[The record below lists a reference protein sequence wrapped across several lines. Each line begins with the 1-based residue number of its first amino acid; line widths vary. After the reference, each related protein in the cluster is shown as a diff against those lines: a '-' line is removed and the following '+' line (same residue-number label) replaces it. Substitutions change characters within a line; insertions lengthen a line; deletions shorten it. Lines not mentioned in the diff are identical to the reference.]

1 MSALQKGV
9 TAFGDQNPRLP
20 SVVTVFLARSVLE
33 LDNPLS
39 PMYRP
44 LMNFVL
50 AKPAMNLRTVPEFMP
65 LLHSDQ
71 VEHM

>member
-1 MSALQKGV
+1 MSTLQKGIS
-9 TAFGDQNPRLP
+9 AIGDKSPRLP

-33 LDNPLS
+33 LANPLS
-39 PMYRP
+39 PLYRP

-65 LLHSDQ
+65 LLHSDH